1 MSFLYL
7 RIQHYYCTR
16 MTFCHYKYLMTYR
29 IYYFILQVEI
39 YRGIPFAA
47 PPVGSLRFMPPVT
60 RTPWREIRSA
70 TRFGPVCPQLLP
82 ETRNETAALLKMS
95 QGRLKAIRDMKPM
108 LTNQTEDCLYL
119 NVYSP
124 RSKSTNSGKKFKKIV
139 YFRLGKIIYG
149 LNSFSIH
156 FIVLSSG
163 FYFSQMII
171 MEMTLINI

>member
-1 MSFLYL
+1 MTYIL
-7 RIQHYYCTR
+7 RI
-16 MTFCHYKYLMTYR
+16 
-29 IYYFILQVEI
+29 YFIFQVEI

-82 ETRNETAALLKMS
+82 ETRNETAALLTMS

-124 RSKSTNSGKKFKKIV
+124 RSKSTNSGKKTIT
-139 YFRLGKIIYG
+139 
-149 LNSFSIH
+149 N
-156 FIVLSSG
+156 
-163 FYFSQMII
+163 
-171 MEMTLINI
+171 